1 MPLAVRTA
9 LATHEAGDL
18 DDDKKENLMKTTSS
32 AKAARVRLAIGLTAV
47 ALIVTPATSAATTTA
62 SFGAFEAQ
70 SETTTIAVQ
79 SAAVNGG
86 SIAVAGVVNYGA
98 DALGPVTLS
107 EDVAG
112 DVAVAGVGLDVG
124 DVSVETDLA
133 KQQLIFT
140 LQLHDGLAAP
150 VNGPGPFTGYMV
162 PLLSDG
168 DDRWRWLGAGGIGT
182 NFPPQAGG
190 WGALCSNE
198 SENGEQGGWSCTD
211 AITTTISA
219 DSVRWEL
226 PFAKMKPQI
235 QYGSMIESSSI
246 NCGSACSFQWPSFF
260 NLAALF
266 ATDVSFPMDE
276 YKVPG
281 EVELGIAPTGTQPS
295 AVSFGTKA
303 TFTPSTSAFNAV
315 LPAPTT
321 PGDYTVWTRTCYG
334 APISCVYGNAPIQIA

>member
-1 MPLAVRTA
+1 M
-9 LATHEAGDL
+9 
-18 DDDKKENLMKTTSS
+18 KKTSP
-32 AKAARVRLAIGLTAV
+32 AKAARGRLAIGLATV

-70 SETTTIAVQ
+70 AETTTIAVQ

-86 SIAVAGVVNYGA
+86 SISVAGVVNYGA

-112 DVAVAGVGLDVG
+112 DVAVAGAGLDVG

-133 KQQLIFT
+133 KQRLIFT

-182 NFPPQAGG
+182 NFAPQAGG

-198 SENGEQGGWSCTD
+198 LENGQQGGWSCTD
-211 AITTTISA
+211 TITTTITA

-235 QYGSMIESSSI
+235 QYGSVIESSSI
-246 NCGSACSFQWPSFF
+246 YCGSACSFQWPSFF

-276 YKVPG
+276 FQVPG
-281 EVELGIAPTGTQPS
+281 AVSLGITPDGTPPS
-295 AVSFGTKA
+295 AASFGTKA
-303 TFTPSTSAFNAV
+303 TFNPATSEFSGALATPID
-315 LPAPTT
+315 
-321 PGDYTVWTRTCYG
+321 PGSYTVWARTCYG
-334 APISCVYGNAPIQIA
+334 TPISCVVQGAPLEIAG